1 MAGKNE
7 FYWRRLHSLLGV
19 IPVGLFV
26 VQHLIINHFATRG
39 ETAFNNAS
47 SFMAN
52 LPFVIF
58 LEFAVIYIPILF
70 HAILGLYIAFTA
82 NNNPVKLGYFRNW
95 MFTIQR
101 ITGVLLLAF
110 IAWHVWDT
118 RIQKAFFGVEVN
130 FEMMENILSN
140 PVVLILY
147 LIGIL
152 SATFHL
158 SNGLW
163 SFLVRWGITQ
173 SPSSQRISSWV
184 MGVFFIVISII
195 GVRAAFAFVYPEL
208 FV

>member
-39 ETAFNNAS
+39 EEAFNNAS
-47 SFMAN
+47 NFMGS

-70 HAILGLYIAFTA
+70 HGILGVYIAFTA
-82 NNNPVKLGYFRNW
+82 NNNPVTMSYFRNW
-95 MFTIQR
+95 MFMIQR
-101 ITGVLLLAF
+101 VTGVLLLAF
-110 IAWHVWDT
+110 IAWHVWET
-118 RIQKAFFGVEVN
+118 RIQKAFFGAEVN
-130 FEMMENILSN
+130 FEMMENILSS
-140 PVVLILY
+140 PITLVLYI
-147 LIGIL
+147 IGVL

-184 MGVFFIVISII
+184 MAGFFVVISFI
-195 GVRAAFAFVYPEL
+195 GLRAIFAFVS
-208 FV
+208 

>member
-39 ETAFNNAS
+39 EEAFNNAS
-47 SFMAN
+47 NFMGS

-70 HAILGLYIAFTA
+70 HGILGVYIAFTA
-82 NNNPVKLGYFRNW
+82 NNNPVTMSYFRNW
-95 MFTIQR
+95 MFMIQR
-101 ITGVLLLAF
+101 VTGVLLLAF
-110 IAWHVWDT
+110 IAWHVWET
-118 RIQKAFFGVEVN
+118 RIQKAFFGAEVN
-130 FEMMENILSN
+130 FEMMENILSS
-140 PVVLILY
+140 PITLVLYI
-147 LIGIL
+147 IGVL

-184 MGVFFIVISII
+184 MAGFFVVISFI
-195 GVRAAFAFVYPEL
+195 GVRAIFAFVS
-208 FV
+208 